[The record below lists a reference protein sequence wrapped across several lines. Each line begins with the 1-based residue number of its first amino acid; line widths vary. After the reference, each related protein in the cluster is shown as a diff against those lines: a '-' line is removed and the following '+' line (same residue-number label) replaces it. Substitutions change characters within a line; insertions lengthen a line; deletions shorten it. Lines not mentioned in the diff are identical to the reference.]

1 MKKGIYN
8 KLIFSA
14 VLVFVSVLF
23 AQELTKVF
31 TASNGALRV
40 TTPADWEEI
49 VLNDAA
55 DIQAGNLQKEQY
67 FILISEAKAD
77 LYGWNLKKHSYVTLG
92 NLVAGLNDPQIKGP
106 IEMEINEQPAIQYE
120 IEGSTSGLRIV
131 YLHTTV
137 ESDSA
142 YNQLLAWTLRSK
154 YSENKSLLKD
164 VINTFTQ
171 TR

>member
-1 MKKGIYN
+1 
-8 KLIFSA
+8 
-14 VLVFVSVLF
+14 
-23 AQELTKVF
+23 
-31 TASNGALRV
+31 
-40 TTPADWEEI
+40 
-49 VLNDAA
+49 
-55 DIQAGNLQKEQY
+55 
-67 FILISEAKAD
+67 
-77 LYGWNLKKHSYVTLG
+77 
-92 NLVAGLNDPQIKGP
+92 
-106 IEMEINEQPAIQYE
+106 MEINEQPAIQYE